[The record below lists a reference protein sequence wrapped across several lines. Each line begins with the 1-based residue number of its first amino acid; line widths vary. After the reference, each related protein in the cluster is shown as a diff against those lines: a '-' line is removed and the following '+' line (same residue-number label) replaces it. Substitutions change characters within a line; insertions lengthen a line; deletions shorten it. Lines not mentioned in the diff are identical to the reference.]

1 MKILLVEDDEWIAEP
16 LTEALVDQHYAVDPA
31 LDGEVA
37 WTLLQTYPY
46 DLVILDLMLPKL
58 DGVSLCQRLRQ
69 ANYTMPV
76 LMLTAKD
83 TAPAK
88 VLGLDVGADDYVVKP
103 FELTELLARVRALL
117 RRQKALIPNVL
128 EWGDL
133 RLNVGTG
140 QVEYGD
146 FPLALTPKEY
156 ALLAFILRSGGCI
169 VRPDEILNHLWPSEN
184 PPGRETIKVHL
195 RGLRQKLKAAGAV
208 DEVIETVYGLGYRLK
223 AMDEGTV
230 L

>member
-1 MKILLVEDDEWIAEP
+1 MKILFVEDDEWIAEP
-16 LTEALVDQHYAVDPA
+16 LLEALSDQHYVVDTA

-37 WTLLQTYPY
+37 WTLIQTYPY

-58 DGVSLCQRLRQ
+58 DGMSLCRKLRQ

-76 LMLTAKD
+76 LMLTARD
-83 TAPAK
+83 TVPAK

-103 FELTELLARVRALL
+103 FDLNELLARVRALL
-117 RRQKALIPNVL
+117 RRQKALIPSVL

-146 FPLALTPKEY
+146 RPLALTPKEY

-208 DEVIETVYGLGYRLK
+208 DEIIETVYGLGYRLK
-223 AMDEGTV
+223 AVDEG
-230 L
+230 

>member
-1 MKILLVEDDEWIAEP
+1 LKILLVEDDEWIAEP
-16 LTEALVDQHYAVDPA
+16 LLEALSDQHYVVDTA

-37 WTLLQTYPY
+37 WTLIQTYPY

-58 DGVSLCQRLRQ
+58 DGVSLCQKLRK
-69 ANYTMPV
+69 ADYTMPV

-103 FELTELLARVRALL
+103 FDLSELLARIRALL
-117 RRQKALIPNVL
+117 RRQKALVPSIL

-140 QVEYGD
+140 QAEYGD
-146 FPLALTPKEY
+146 HSLALTPKEY
-156 ALLAFILRSGGCI
+156 ALLEFILRSGGCI
-169 VRPDEILNHLWPSEN
+169 VRPDEILNHLWSSEN

-195 RGLRQKLKAAGAV
+195 RGLRQKLKAAGAEH
-208 DEVIETVYGLGYRLK
+208 EVIETVYGLGYRLK
-223 AMDEGTV
+223 AMDEG
-230 L
+230 

>member
-1 MKILLVEDDEWIAEP
+1 LKILLVEDDEWIAEP
-16 LTEALVDQHYAVDPA
+16 LLEALSDQHYVVDTA

-37 WTLLQTYPY
+37 WTLIQTYPY

-58 DGVSLCQRLRQ
+58 DGISLCQKLRK
-69 ANYTMPV
+69 ADYAMPV
-76 LMLTAKD
+76 LMLTARD
-83 TAPAK
+83 TAPSK

-103 FELTELLARVRALL
+103 FDLNELLARIRALL
-117 RRQKALIPNVL
+117 RRQKTLVPSVL

-146 FPLALTPKEY
+146 QSLALTPKEY
-156 ALLAFILRSGGCI
+156 GLLAFIVRSGGCI
-169 VRPDEILNHLWPSEN
+169 VRPDEILNHLWSSEN

-195 RGLRQKLKAAGAV
+195 RGLRQKLKAAGAAH
-208 DEVIETVYGLGYRLK
+208 EVIETVYGLGYRLK
-223 AMDEGTV
+223 AMDEG
-230 L
+230 